1 MISGTIVWV
10 LAALGNSVLSAA
22 NAEINRKFQ
31 QEPFRLNMV
40 RTGLAALC
48 WFPLALIQQWPTG
61 QEFYVAALF
70 SGLVITYGN
79 IVLNGLSAK
88 LNGRV
93 AVLHIPMK
101 AIAIFAVWPLIDHN
115 AWLHLTQEQPWQMA
129 TGILFFAIMVAAIN
143 TMRQNDASWSAM
155 KALGP
160 VIVFYTA
167 ADIVARLQ
175 LVGGHDFSDK
185 LIVYIFISMVV
196 SAVFSGMMLPWR
208 PHPERPILN
217 PKLMQAAGWAA
228 IITMFNHVCFFMG
241 LTLAPNPAYVSM
253 IALLAPLWLLI
264 YHRLAG
270 IPDNA
275 SPWAGAIL
283 VLASIGFLMVT
294 L

>member
-1 MISGTIVWV
+1 MITGSLVWI
-10 LAALGNSVLSAA
+10 LAALGNSVLAAA

-40 RTGLAALC
+40 RSGLAALC
-48 WFPLALIQQWPTG
+48 WLPLVLIQKWPTG
-61 QEFYVAALF
+61 QDFYVAAVF

-101 AIAIFAVWPLIDHN
+101 AIAIFAVWPLIDHQ
-115 AWLHLTQEQPWQMA
+115 AWVHLTQEQPWQMV
-129 TGILFFAIMVAAIN
+129 TGLVFFAIMVAAIN
-143 TMRQNDASWSAM
+143 AMRRNDASWSAIQ
-155 KALGP
+155 ALWP
-160 VIVFYTA
+160 VILFYTA
-167 ADIVARLQ
+167 GDIVARLQ
-175 LVGGHDFSDK
+175 LQGSDFNDK
-185 LIVYIFISMVV
+185 LVIYIFVSMLV
-196 SAVFSGMMLPWR
+196 SALFSACMLPWR
-208 PHPERPILN
+208 PHPEKPILN
-217 PKLMQAAGWAA
+217 PRLMQAAGWAA

-241 LTLAPNPAYVSM
+241 LALAPNPAYVSM
-253 IALLAPLWLLI
+253 IALLAPMWLLV
-264 YHRLAG
+264 YHRVAG

>member
-1 MISGTIVWV
+1 M
-10 LAALGNSVLSAA
+10 LAALGNSLLSAA
-22 NAEINRKFQ
+22 NAEVNRKFQ

-40 RTGLAALC
+40 RTGLAALM
-48 WFPLALIQQWPTG
+48 WLPLVLIQTWPTG
-61 QEFYVAALF
+61 QEFYVAAMF

-101 AIAIFAVWPLIDHN
+101 AMVIFAVWPLVDHD
-115 AWLHLTQEQPWQMA
+115 AWVHITQEQPWQMA
-129 TGILFFAIMVAAIN
+129 TGLMFFAIMVASIN
-143 TMRQNDASWSAM
+143 AMRKNDASWAAM
-155 KALGP
+155 KSLGP

-175 LVGGHDFSDK
+175 LQNSPDFSSK
-185 LIVYIFISMVV
+185 LIVYIFISMLV
-196 SAVFSGMMLPWR
+196 STVFSAMMLPWR

-217 PKLMQAAGWAA
+217 HKLMQAAGWAA

-241 LTLAPNPAYVSM
+241 LALAPNPAYVSM
-253 IALLAPLWLLI
+253 IALLAPMWLLV
-264 YHRLAG
+264 YHRVMG